1 MLFADCPR
9 EGKPSILRP
18 SCVLSCCSSLA
29 DPISLSP
36 LLSASLTIRIL
47 IADDHQLMREGLHA
61 LLDSQP
67 DMVVVDEACNGRDV
81 VAKAAQLKPD
91 IVLMDIGMPELNGI
105 DATRQLG
112 ELDQP
117 PRVIA
122 LSMHADRQFVQG
134 VLRAGATG
142 YLLKDSAFEELAR
155 AVRQIA
161 DGQGYLSPAIAGVV
175 VESLQSESGSG
186 LSGDTLTAREREVL
200 QLMSEGHST
209 KEIAR
214 QLHISVKTVET
225 HRRQVMRKLDIFSV
239 AELTKYAIRNGL
251 TKLE

>member
-1 MLFADCPR
+1 M
-9 EGKPSILRP
+9 S
-18 SCVLSCCSSLA
+18 
-29 DPISLSP
+29 
-36 LLSASLTIRIL
+36 IRIL
-47 IADDHQLMREGLHA
+47 VADDHQLMREGLHA
-61 LLDSQP
+61 LLDSQS
-67 DMVVVDEACNGRDV
+67 DMMVVDEACNGRDV
-81 VAKAAQLKPD
+81 VAKAARLTPD

-105 DATRQLG
+105 DATRQIG
-112 ELDQP
+112 ELAKP
-117 PRVIA
+117 PRIIA

-142 YLLKDSAFEELAR
+142 YLLKDSAFEELAD
-155 AVRQIA
+155 AVRRVA
-161 DGQGYLSPAIAGVV
+161 DGQVYLSPAIAGVV
-175 VESLQSESGSG
+175 VESLQSDSGNG
-186 LSGDTLTAREREVL
+186 LSHDTLTAREREVL